1 MAERKIRI
9 IIFLHY
15 EIFVLV
21 KNYISLKAQLL
32 EKKPTAVLIFY
43 ILFMLNLCFSVNQ
56 ILLIQNFLTKNK
68 NF

>member
-15 EIFVLV
+15 EKFVLV
-21 KNYISLKAQLL
+21 KNYIILKAQLL

-43 ILFMLNLCFSVNQ
+43 IVFMLNLCFSVNQ

>member
-15 EIFVLV
+15 EKFVLV

-32 EKKPTAVLIFY
+32 EKKPMAVLIFY
-43 ILFMLNLCFSVNQ
+43 ILFMLNLCFFYKSDIADLEFFNQ
-56 ILLIQNFLTKNK
+56 K
-68 NF
+68 

>member
-15 EIFVLV
+15 EKFVLV

-43 ILFMLNLCFSVNQ
+43 IVFMLNLCFSVNQ